1 MAQSVLSKTKV
12 SEPTGRSP
20 FDRSFNDSF
29 NLPAGL
35 LGCAKVIPCVAGTKG
50 RINRTAFTR
59 SAQVVHPAFSR
70 VTEHFDVFKVPMRL
84 LWTYWNDW
92 KLNINDLN
100 FSALIDVDT
109 TNWGIVN
116 SLPTNVPR
124 MDFGVDFA
132 SKLGLKVADISQ
144 ARGRAFNNWMRLMDF
159 MGYGIQKNNY
169 MSNPCVMSLFKL
181 AAYNKV
187 YYDHYRNTAYESNDV
202 YTYNLDWLN
211 THPQAGG
218 GLNSGLLQL
227 TGVSGTPGTSIYDE
241 VFYRMIQPRYV
252 NYRNDFMHNV
262 YPALNYVVSEP
273 SGMSWNVPSDVQQL
287 LSSGPFIYQP
297 NGAVEVTHMATV
309 TDTGGANQ
317 YVSRH
322 ITVQN
327 IRAAFALDK
336 LMRAS
341 AYAPKH
347 VRDQFKAR
355 FGVDVGTKVSN
366 ESERLGSFQH
376 DIVFGEVTNTAL
388 DPNSPNLG
396 EVGGKGVGMAKGGKP
411 ISFYCEEDSLIVITH
426 YFVPRA
432 KYDSYGIDEWNTKLS
447 KEAFFNREFERLGLR
462 PFLHKFI
469 SNDAGVTAP
478 NAVVGFTQPNQVYKL
493 TPDLNHGILNT
504 KYPKLSVNSQGNLDF
519 SMVNSP
525 LASFNVHTQEPL
537 LHVTGSTSGAN
548 MMYFKVLP
556 QDLDWIFAQAAGSG
570 LDQDTD
576 QFFGDYRIDFD
587 VVAPMDVHGDP
598 ML

>member
-1 MAQSVLSKTKV
+1 MAQSVLSRTKV
-12 SEPTGRSP
+12 NEPTGRSP

-35 LGCAKVIPCVAGTKG
+35 IGCAKVMPCVAGTKG

-100 FSALIDVDT
+100 FSSLIDVDSST
-109 TNWGIVN
+109 WGVVN
-116 SLPTNVPR
+116 SLPTSVPR

-132 SKLGLKVADISQ
+132 SKLGLKVADISN

-169 MSNPCVMSLFKL
+169 LSNPCVMSLFKL
-181 AAYNKV
+181 AAFNKV

-218 GLNSGLLQL
+218 GLNSGLLTL

-262 YPALNYVVSEP
+262 YPALTYVVSEP
-273 SGMSWNVPSDVQQL
+273 SGTNWSLPSDVQQIIG
-287 LSSGPFIYQP
+287 S
-297 NGAVEVTHMATV
+297 VTV
-309 TDTGGANQ
+309 TGSDYHVNPTTSTEITNTSGRNQ
-317 YVSRH
+317 YVSSPFS
-322 ITVQN
+322 VQN
-327 IRAAFALDK
+327 IRAAFALDR

-347 VRDQFKAR
+347 VRDQFRAR
-355 FGVDVGTKVSN
+355 FGVDVGSKVSN

-376 DIVFGEVTNTAL
+376 DIVFGEVVNTAL

-411 ISFYCEEDSLIVITH
+411 IDFYCEEDSLIVITH

-447 KEAFFNREFERLGLR
+447 KESFFFREFERLGLR

-504 KYPKLSVNSQGNLDF
+504 KYPKLSVNAQGNLDF
-519 SMVNSP
+519 SMANSP
-525 LASFNVHTQEPL
+525 LASFNVQKSNQDPEAEP
-537 LHVTGSTSGAN
+537 
-548 MMYFKVLP
+548 
-556 QDLDWIFAQAAGSG
+556 
-570 LDQDTD
+570 
-576 QFFGDYRIDFD
+576 
-587 VVAPMDVHGDP
+587 
-598 ML
+598 